1 MPGLRMR
8 ATAWRASQDPQAD
21 TAVVTLLEADVLE
34 PLQAVHWER
43 SRKTGRGWE
52 GDSGRELWAHCLKP
66 ITTLCLSGHLSG
78 SGPGTKSCN
87 GVQYGSWVLW
97 VTLCLSSGVEGRIF
111 LVG

>member
-52 GDSGRELWAHCLKP
+52 GTLGTLSQAHHYFVSEWTPVWERTWNQVTQWCA
-66 ITTLCLSGHLSG
+66 
-78 SGPGTKSCN
+78 
-87 GVQYGSWVLW
+87 VRVLGALGNPVSLIW
-97 VTLCLSSGVEGRIF
+97 GG
-111 LVG
+111 G